1 MLASEHNLCDQQ
13 KPQIGYK
20 DLMKGYHN
28 KVSTL
33 AGSKQKTE
41 VSLVVNL
48 FQSVLDGF
56 IRGEIKR
63 VESEPTRVSLR
74 IQFQSSVSKVHEEYK
89 LSGDLLIFHFRLL
102 SGHQDRKEEEE
113 EKGQMC
119 KFFIFTC
126 IVNLYMQTD
135 HSNDLSAHLLSTA

>member
-1 MLASEHNLCDQQ
+1 
-13 KPQIGYK
+13 
-20 DLMKGYHN
+20 MKGYQN

-63 VESEPTRVSLR
+63 VESEPTKVSLR
-74 IQFQSSVSKVHEEYK
+74 ILFQSLVSKLHEEYK
-89 LSGDLLIFHFRLL
+89 LSGELLIFHLWLL
-102 SGHQDRKEEEE
+102 SGNQDGKEEEE
-113 EKGQMC
+113 EKRQMC
-119 KFFIFTC
+119 MFLIFTC
-126 IVNLYMQTD
+126 IA
-135 HSNDLSAHLLSTA
+135 DLLHADRSF

>member
-1 MLASEHNLCDQQ
+1 
-13 KPQIGYK
+13 
-20 DLMKGYHN
+20 MKGYHN

-33 AGSKQKTE
+33 AGSKNKTE

-63 VESEPTRVSLR
+63 VESEPAKVSLR
-74 IQFQSSVSKVHEEYK
+74 ILFQSSVSKLTSLTH
-89 LSGDLLIFHFRLL
+89 LSFFWLL
-102 SGHQDRKEEEE
+102 SGNQDNKEEE

-119 KFFIFTC
+119 KFNIFPE
-126 IVNLYMQTD
+126 
-135 HSNDLSAHLLSTA
+135 S